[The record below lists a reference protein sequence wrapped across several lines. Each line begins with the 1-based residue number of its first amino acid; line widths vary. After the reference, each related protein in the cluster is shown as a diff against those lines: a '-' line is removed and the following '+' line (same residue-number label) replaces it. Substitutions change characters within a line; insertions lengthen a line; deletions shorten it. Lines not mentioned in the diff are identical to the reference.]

1 MQQHQWQSAAAA
13 EGEHCILVWHDNTE
27 TQLVM
32 VDRNSVY
39 TSSHA
44 CTFITIYG
52 SCKDTITIEVL
63 PPVVTECTLP

>member
-1 MQQHQWQSAAAA
+1 MVTTIQLELPPAAAAAA

-44 CTFITIYG
+44 
-52 SCKDTITIEVL
+52 
-63 PPVVTECTLP
+63 